1 MRKLS
6 QLLGVEQEE
15 VMYIATTETT
25 TMIEWAGYG
34 VAMANAI
41 PEVGEITKKTRRGAT
56 IQELVLKNRHPI
68 RGCFLKTKVIFSYRN
83 IVVTLSE
90 RLVKIL
96 MPILEVIRIKLFK
109 V

>member
-1 MRKLS
+1 MKAGASKGNGVRKLS

-56 IQELVLKNRHPI
+56 IQELVLK
-68 RGCFLKTKVIFSYRN
+68 K
-83 IVVTLSE
+83 
-90 RLVKIL
+90 
-96 MPILEVIRIKLFK
+96 
-109 V
+109 

>member
-1 MRKLS
+1 MKAGASKGNGVRKLS

-41 PEVGEITKKTRRGAT
+41 PEVGEITKKNTAWRYDSGACA
-56 IQELVLKNRHPI
+56 E
-68 RGCFLKTKVIFSYRN
+68 
-83 IVVTLSE
+83 
-90 RLVKIL
+90 KIGT
-96 MPILEVIRIKLFK
+96 P
-109 V
+109 